1 MRALQTALDTCN
13 QISRTIDVN
22 NTTEMRE
29 IVTSVRCFSLRRSS
43 WLSRL
48 LTGHALENT
57 SPFNALFHALL
68 NEPVWR
74 YRIALF
80 ATLLFVLPPW
90 SIISC
95 VVTLIRLSHSEC
107 TVFSGDRHQVLVP
120 LGRPDGGP
128 RHQRRQKGTP
138 HAAAVVMFAIALF
151 CSLLWWLCIGVIRCR
166 RLRSFCA
173 GGMRRGETVWVFNA
187 CNRSLYRVLSLWAGF
202 QYHLIHI
209 VVFLLCPTSSPSD
222 HSCPAVCAGGDQAR
236 RLHGG
241 GR

>member
-1 MRALQTALDTCN
+1 MQPDQPHHRRQQYHRNARDRHFGTLLFPATCLLAFWTLDQTCLGKMRRFN
-13 QISRTIDVN
+13 G
-22 NTTEMRE
+22 
-29 IVTSVRCFSLRRSS
+29 
-43 WLSRL
+43 LS
-48 LTGHALENT
+48 
-57 SPFNALFHALL
+57 HALL

-151 CSLLWWLCIGVIRCR
+151 CSLLWWLCIGVTRCR

-173 GGMRRGETVWVFNA
+173 GGMRRGETV
-187 CNRSLYRVLSLWAGF
+187 GF
-202 QYHLIHI
+202 
-209 VVFLLCPTSSPSD
+209 
-222 HSCPAVCAGGDQAR
+222 
-236 RLHGG
+236 
-241 GR
+241 